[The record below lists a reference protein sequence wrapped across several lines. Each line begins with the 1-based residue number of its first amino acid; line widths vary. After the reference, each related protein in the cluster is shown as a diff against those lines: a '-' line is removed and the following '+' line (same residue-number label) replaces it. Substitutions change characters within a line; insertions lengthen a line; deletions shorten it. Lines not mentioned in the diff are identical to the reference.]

1 MFCFLFNTD
10 EANTLGIIKKIEKG
24 LTVPP
29 VKYNSI
35 LNWIISINKKLN
47 VVFSEIYVDLFLY
60 NKIKLLNIPIK
71 TIIFENTN
79 LNSNFY
85 G

>member
-24 LTVPP
+24 LIVPP

-35 LNWIISINKKLN
+35 LN
-47 VVFSEIYVDLFLY
+47 
-60 NKIKLLNIPIK
+60 
-71 TIIFENTN
+71 
-79 LNSNFY
+79 
-85 G
+85 